1 MAIYDD
7 VKITINLNE
16 LVEIRAKLISQYDD
30 YSEKVCKG
38 EYLDGGDIDRI
49 ATGLRDTLTWDT
61 LYCMVDDAV
70 LEYLGIKENHYGE
83 TTIES
88 LDVTM
93 EKEQKAREKEF
104 KKNFDMVKLESS
116 SWTIEVPVR
125 KKKEE
130 KKEVSADTYKA
141 QEHRYSDPQ

>member
-1 MAIYDD
+1 MAIDDD

-49 ATGLRDTLTWDT
+49 ATGLRDTLTWDA
-61 LYCMVDDAV
+61 LYSMVDDAV
-70 LEYLGIKENHYGE
+70 LDYLGMKETHYGE
-83 TTIES
+83 RSIETVE
-88 LDVTM
+88 LTM
-93 EKEQKAREKEF
+93 EKERKAREKEF

-116 SWTIEVPVR
+116 SWTIEVPIR
-125 KKKEE
+125 KK
-130 KKEVSADTYKA
+130 
-141 QEHRYSDPQ
+141 

>member
-30 YSEKVCKG
+30 YSDKINKG

-70 LEYLGIKENHYGE
+70 LNYLGIKEKYPS
-83 TTIES
+83 TTIETIEM
-88 LDVTM
+88 TM
-93 EKEQKAREKEF
+93 EKEKKAREKEF
-104 KKNFDMVKLESS
+104 KKNFEMVKLESS
-116 SWTIEVPVR
+116 AWTIEVPKR
-125 KKKEE
+125 KSK
-130 KKEVSADTYKA
+130 
-141 QEHRYSDPQ
+141 

>member
-30 YSEKVCKG
+30 YSERVNKG

-61 LYCMVDDAV
+61 LYSMVDDAV
-70 LEYLGIKENHYGE
+70 LDYLGIKHNHYGE
-83 TTIES
+83 RSIETIE
-88 LDVTM
+88 LTM
-93 EKEQKAREKEF
+93 EKERKEREKEF
-104 KKNFDMVKLESS
+104 KKNFDLVDLDGG
-116 SWTIEVPVR
+116 SWKIQVPVR
-125 KKKEE
+125 KNK
-130 KKEVSADTYKA
+130 
-141 QEHRYSDPQ
+141 

>member
-30 YSEKVCKG
+30 YSEKVNKG

-49 ATGLRDTLTWDT
+49 ATGLRDTLTLDT

-83 TTIES
+83 RTIETIE
-88 LDVTM
+88 LTM
-93 EKEQKAREKEF
+93 EKEKKAREKEF
-104 KKNFDMVKLESS
+104 KKNFEMVKLESS
-116 SWTIEVPVR
+116 AWTIEVPLR
-125 KKKEE
+125 KKN
-130 KKEVSADTYKA
+130 AT
-141 QEHRYSDPQ
+141 

>member
-30 YSEKVCKG
+30 YSEQVNKG

-61 LYCMVDDAV
+61 LYQMVDEAV
-70 LEYLGIKENHYGE
+70 LEYLGIKEKNPSI
-83 TTIES
+83 TIES

-93 EKEQKAREKEF
+93 EKEQKEREKEF
-104 KKNFDMVKLESS
+104 KKNFEMVKLESS
-116 SWTIEVPVR
+116 SWTIDVPAR
-125 KKKEE
+125 KK
-130 KKEVSADTYKA
+130 
-141 QEHRYSDPQ
+141 

>member
-30 YSEKVCKG
+30 YSEKVNKG

-83 TTIES
+83 RTIETIE
-88 LDVTM
+88 LTM
-93 EKEQKAREKEF
+93 EKEKKAREKEF
-104 KKNFDMVKLESS
+104 KKNFEMVKLESS
-116 SWTIEVPVR
+116 AWTLDVPR
-125 KKKEE
+125 RRTK
-130 KKEVSADTYKA
+130 
-141 QEHRYSDPQ
+141 